1 MSVLKSKPW
10 IIRFTKSIHWILVFF
25 DFLFSHL
32 LHVFILSREN
42 PVAQA
47 DVDGPEL
54 EERGLSIDERARE
67 VIEYLAKRYICFT
80 YYKKADR

>member
-1 MSVLKSKPW
+1 M
-10 IIRFTKSIHWILVFF
+10 F
-25 DFLFSHL
+25 
-32 LHVFILSREN
+32 SREN

-67 VIEYLAKRYICFT
+67 VIEYLAKRYYYFT
-80 YYKKADR
+80 YSREADRYIFWNFSNSKKRALETHLKKC